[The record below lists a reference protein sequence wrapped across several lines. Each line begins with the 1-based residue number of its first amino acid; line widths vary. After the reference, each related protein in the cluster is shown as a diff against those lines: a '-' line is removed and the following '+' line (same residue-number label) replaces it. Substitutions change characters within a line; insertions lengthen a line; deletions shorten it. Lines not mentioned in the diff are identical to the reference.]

1 MATSPIF
8 RCVSCKREYKRPQE
22 RCACGSWQVSRL
34 EVKDQQNARSI
45 GAVDLREAARIDT
58 YDPEL
63 NRVLGGGI
71 VLGSQVVIFGEPA
84 SGKSTLL
91 TQIALE
97 IAEGDSVLYVCGE
110 ETPAQVKSRCV
121 RLGEGLSWA
130 KIEKNLVL
138 TNSITIVALEKEIE
152 EIQPVLVIVDSI
164 ASVQPERD
172 VGGSARIIDAAEHL
186 VRISKR
192 TNTPLVIVQHI
203 TKDTTLAGPKAFE
216 HLVDVVLQI
225 EGDRRDQ
232 IRFLRAVKNRFGSTQ
247 EVGFYEM
254 NEIGL
259 RPSSIGVDLELR
271 EKEQTACLT
280 LVSEG
285 SRYFV
290 HDIQAAIGSAAG
302 KIHVRGLR
310 PDRVAMIAALIRN
323 KIGVALPEELFVSCV
338 GGGKIEDASA
348 DLPICAALLSAFYSL
363 PISSD
368 WIAWGELL
376 PTGQFA
382 QGREDSRRLEF
393 VGRRFPSQINVITP
407 KNTPNLSTL
416 AKKILDQR
424 SVLPSKK

>member
-1 MATSPIF
+1 MKSPLF
-8 RCVSCKREYKRPQE
+8 RCIACKREYKRPQE
-22 RCACGSWQVSRL
+22 RCACGSWQISRI
-34 EVKDQQNARSI
+34 EEKDQRSARNI
-45 GAVDLREAARIDT
+45 GAIDLREAARIDT
-58 YDPEL
+58 YDQEL

-84 SGKSTLL
+84 CGKSTLL

-121 RLGEGLSWA
+121 RIGQNLSWA

-138 TNSITIVALEKEIE
+138 TSSITILALEKEIE
-152 EIQPVLVIVDSI
+152 DIQPVLVIVDSI
-164 ASVQPERD
+164 ASIQPERD
-172 VGGSARIIDAAEHL
+172 VGGGARIIDAAEHL

-254 NEIGL
+254 DETGL
-259 RPSSIGVDLELR
+259 RPSSIGVDLSER

-285 SRYFV
+285 SRFFV
-290 HDIQAAIGSAAG
+290 HDIQAAIGSASG
-302 KIHVRGLR
+302 KLHVRGLR

-323 KIGVALPEELFVSCV
+323 KISLPLPEELFVSCV

-348 DLPICAALLSAFYSL
+348 DLPICTALLSAFYNL
-363 PISSD
+363 PISSE

-376 PTGQFA
+376 PTGHFA
-382 QGREDSRRLEF
+382 QGRDDSRRLEF
-393 VGRRFPSQINVITP
+393 VSRRFPSAIHAITP
-407 KNTPNLSTL
+407 KNTPNLATL
-416 AKKILDQR
+416 VQKILEKR
-424 SVLPSKK
+424 PTK